1 MTQYAYLHGFA
12 SSARSNKGL
21 KIAAAFR
28 EKGCDFHL
36 PDLNCPSFEEL
47 TITAALAEVDRLVAE
62 HSEDDERWCL
72 IGSSMGGWITS
83 LWAAENPERI
93 DRVVLLCPGF
103 KLLERWPDL
112 LGEENYTSWRE
123 RGTFDFPDGAGVVR
137 PMHYGFI
144 EDAERFDFT
153 PTPVSDVLLIHGVDD
168 ETVPIETS
176 REWARVHSE
185 RVDLVEVRDGH
196 RLSESVDEIIQRAM
210 TFFGVE

>member
-1 MTQYAYLHGFA
+1 M
-12 SSARSNKGL
+12 SARTLGEGKHQQQL
-21 KIAAAFR
+21 DRLPKILAAA
-28 EKGCDFHL
+28 
-36 PDLNCPSFEEL
+36 
-47 TITAALAEVDRLVAE
+47 TI
-62 HSEDDERWCL
+62 
-72 IGSSMGGWITS
+72 MG
-83 LWAAENPERI
+83 
-93 DRVVLLCPGF
+93 F
-103 KLLERWPDL
+103 
-112 LGEENYTSWRE
+112 
-123 RGTFDFPDGAGVVR
+123 
-137 PMHYGFI
+137 HYGFI